1 MKTEK
6 MNNRISNIITVTI
19 MVLFYAVAIFMIA
32 YLVYNAFDANYTPV
46 KTEEAVMKT
55 VEESVHTKVF
65 IVRDENY
72 LSSNVSGTVVPL
84 VEDGQRVAEGEKIA
98 AVFAGD
104 EEAGKYVEL
113 NRINEEI
120 VRFSNIAEADKL
132 NIRDMTSYNET
143 TNETFLNLVE
153 TIADG
158 DYSEISEYAYSVRDR
173 ETSRQVS
180 LGYDVDTTGILESL
194 RAEASGLSAAEPS
207 YLVADN
213 TGYYISSTD
222 GYEKALKYENVI
234 SLTTDD
240 IEKALK
246 TKADESKISRSGKL
260 VNNFNWYVVAVVERN
275 DADDASVGD
284 TVTVRFTDSA
294 AEDIKMTIA
303 AINSDSEGKVALI
316 LKSNSITAGTS
327 QLRIENAEIIFKK
340 ISGYKIP
347 KIALRTVDG
356 INGVYIKRGNLVNF
370 RRITVL
376 YTGDDYVITRTYE
389 AENASYE
396 AEIDEIEAGKRL
408 YKSQLSDRSREE
420 PGWIV
425 ECEDLYSRAKLISR
439 SYIKLYDEVIVEG
452 NGLYDNKI
460 V

>member
-6 MNNRISNIITVTI
+6 INHGINNIISAAI
-19 MVLFYAVAIFMIA
+19 MVIAYAIAVFMIA

-55 VEESVHTKVF
+55 VDESVRTKVF

-72 LSSNVSGTVVPL
+72 LSGKATGTVVPL

-104 EEAGKYVEL
+104 EEAGKFVEL

-120 VRFSNIAEADKL
+120 ERFSNVADADKL

-143 TNETFLNLVE
+143 TNEIFLTLVE

-158 DYSEISEYAYSVRDR
+158 NYSDIAEYAYSVRDR

-180 LGYDVDTTGILESL
+180 LGYDVDTTGILNSL

-207 YLVADN
+207 YLIADN

-222 GYEKALKYENVI
+222 GYENTVKYADVL

-240 IEKALK
+240 VEKALK
-246 TKADESKISRSGKL
+246 AKADESKISESGKL

-275 DADDASVGD
+275 DVDETSVGD

-294 AEDIKMTIA
+294 AEDVKMTVA
-303 AINSDSEGKVALI
+303 AINSDSAGKVALI
-316 LKSNSITAGTS
+316 LKSNSITSGTS
-327 QLRIENAEIIFKK
+327 QLRIENAEIILKK

-347 KIALRTVDG
+347 KVALRSVDG
-356 INGVYIKRGNLVNF
+356 INGVYIKRGNLINF

-376 YTGDDYVITRTYE
+376 YTGDDYVIARTYE

-396 AEIDEIEAGKRL
+396 AEIDEIEAEKRL
-408 YKSQLSDRSREE
+408 YKAQLSDRSREE
-420 PGWIV
+420 PEWII
-425 ECEDLYSRAKLISR
+425 ENEDIYSRSKLLAK

>member
-6 MNNRISNIITVTI
+6 MTKGINRIIFTVI
-19 MVLFYAVAIFMIA
+19 MVLVYAVAIFMIA
-32 YLVYNAFDANYTPV
+32 YLVYNAFDANYSPV

-72 LSSNVSGTVVPL
+72 LSGNAAGTVVPL

-98 AVFAGD
+98 AVFGSD

-113 NRINEEI
+113 NRIYDEI
-120 VRFSNIAEADKL
+120 VRFSNIAAADKL
-132 NIRDMTSYNET
+132 NIRDMASYNQT

-153 TIADG
+153 EIADG
-158 DYSEISEYAYSVRDR
+158 NYSGISEYAYSVRDR

-180 LGYDVDTTGILESL
+180 LGYDVDTSEILSSL
-194 RAEASGLSAAEPS
+194 RAEASSLSAQEPS

-213 TGYYISSTD
+213 TGYYINSTD
-222 GYEKALKYENVI
+222 GFENTIKYDNVLN
-234 SLTTDD
+234 LTAQE

-246 TKADESKISRSGKL
+246 AKADESRISKNGKL

-275 DADDASVGD
+275 DADEVLVGD
-284 TVTVRFTDSA
+284 TLTVRFTDSSA
-294 AEDIKMTIA
+294 DDVKMTVA
-303 AINSDSEGKVALI
+303 AINSDSDGKLALI
-316 LKSNSITAGTS
+316 LKSNTITAGTS

-347 KIALRTVDG
+347 KVALRTVDG
-356 INGVYIKRGNLVNF
+356 INGVYIRRGNLINF
-370 RRITVL
+370 RRITPL
-376 YTGDDYVITRTYE
+376 YTGDDYVIARTYE
-389 AENASYE
+389 EENANYE
-396 AEIDEIEAGKRL
+396 AEIDEIEAEKRL
-408 YKSQLSDRSREE
+408 YKSLLAMRSREE
-420 PGWIV
+420 PDWIV
-425 ECEDLYSRAKLISR
+425 ECEDLYSRSKLLSR
-439 SYIKLYDEVIVEG
+439 PYIKLYDEVIVEG

>member
-6 MNNRISNIITVTI
+6 TNNRISNIISVTI
-19 MVLFYAVAIFMIA
+19 MALVYAVAVFMIA
-32 YLVYNAFDANYTPV
+32 YLVYNVFDANYIPV
-46 KTEEAVMKT
+46 KTEETVMKT
-55 VEESVHTKVF
+55 VDESVRTKVF

-72 LSSNVSGTVVPL
+72 LSGKASGTVVPL
-84 VEDGQRVAEGEKIA
+84 VEDGQRVADGERIA

-104 EEAGKYVEL
+104 EEAGKFVEL

-120 VRFSNIAEADKL
+120 ERFTNIAEADKL
-132 NIRDMTSYNET
+132 NIRDMGSYNQT
-143 TNETFLNLVE
+143 TNETFLTLVE

-158 DYSEISEYAYSVRDR
+158 NYSDVSDFAYSVRDR

-180 LGYDVDTTGILESL
+180 LGYDVDTTEILQSL
-194 RAEASGLSAAEPS
+194 KAEASGLSATEPS
-207 YLVADN
+207 YLIADN

-222 GYEKALKYENVI
+222 GYENTLKYADVL

-246 TKADESKISRSGKL
+246 AKADESKISESGKL
-260 VNNFNWYVVAVVERN
+260 VNNFNWYVVAVVNRN
-275 DADDASVGD
+275 DVDESSVGD

-294 AEDIKMTIA
+294 AEDVKMTIA
-303 AINSDSEGKVALI
+303 AINSDSAGKVALI

-327 QLRIENAEIIFKK
+327 QLRIENAEIILKK

-347 KIALRTVDG
+347 KVALRTVDG
-356 INGVYIKRGNLVNF
+356 INGVYIKRGNLINF

-376 YTGDDYVITRTYE
+376 YTGDDYVIARTYE

-396 AEIDEIEAGKRL
+396 AEIDEIEAEKRL
-408 YKSQLSDRSREE
+408 YKAQLSDRSREE
-420 PGWIV
+420 PEWIV
-425 ECEDLYSRAKLISR
+425 ECEDLYSRPKLLAR